1 MSTHEYQARTERLV
15 DWLEAQRRMAGL
27 TQEQVAQL
35 AGISHSYYSKIASS
49 WRSSPDASSNRKRHV
64 SLPDTSVFHS
74 ILTGLKEKLGERV
87 VEEGFAILNPTTCP
101 TAVSGPFS
109 AREGQLMMR
118 AAELIRK
125 DPDRMEKLLEL

>member
-1 MSTHEYQARTERLV
+1 MSTREYQARTERLV

-49 WRSSPDASSNRKRHV
+49 WRSSPDARSNRKRHV
-64 SLPDTSVFHS
+64 SLPDSSVFHS
-74 ILTGLKEKLGERV
+74 ILTGLKEKLGEAA
-87 VEEGFAILNPTTCP
+87 VEEGFAILNPPACP
-101 TAVSGPFS
+101 AGVSGPFN
-109 AREGQLMMR
+109 AREGLLMLR